1 MKVIGNTQFFSV
13 SEAKADLPRIVERLQ
28 SASVLLR
35 RSEPVAALVSIE
47 QYNDYLALEKLVQ
60 HPELF
65 DRLREQARKARTTP
79 IQALGTLPQ
88 LEAAYRQA
96 GQAAQAK
103 GARATAAAAPA
114 VPG

>member
-13 SEAKADLPRIVERLQ
+13 SEAKAILPKIVEGLQ
-28 SASVLLR
+28 AATVLLR

-65 DRLREQARKARTTP
+65 DQLRAQADKARSTP
-79 IQALGTLPQ
+79 IAALGTLRELQ
-88 LEAAYRQA
+88 SAYER
-96 GQAAQAK
+96 
-103 GARATAAAAPA
+103 AAPA
-114 VPG
+114 GPAKAVKPAIAQR